1 MEFGQIVTSVTNF
14 FRGYPLLAA
23 AVIAGLLYSLYSSP
37 KETFKF
43 LVAMGLLA
51 VAIYFVMQFTGT
63 TSQGV
68 SGKDELIHKTERAI
82 GE

>member
-1 MEFGQIVTSVTNF
+1 MEFGQIITSVTDF

-23 AVIAGLLYSLYSSP
+23 AVVVGLLYSLYSSP

-43 LVAMGLLA
+43 LVVMVLLA
-51 VAIYFVMQFTGT
+51 VAIYFVMQFSST

-68 SGKDELIHKTERAI
+68 GGKDELIHKTERAI